1 MIRIAKKS
9 DPKKLEE
16 LKRKIKDQTY
26 ISAAVHQIAGIIT
39 KELLDINEDRA

>member
-16 LKRKIKDQTY
+16 LKQKIKDQTY
-26 ISAAVHQIAGIIT
+26 LSSAIQQIAGVIT
-39 KELLDINEDRA
+39 KELLNLGEDKV